1 LYLLWSLIG
10 LGHTTVQIASY
21 FILFHYI
28 VQHDNKTAIGV
39 LQQSVIK
46 KRNRVNAISLT
57 GLVMGWLMKVWFIIL
72 VGILSLIIDSYVL
85 REVSTVLKQFEFYL
99 VPLVQV
105 HTSDPMKKFR
115 LSAMQP

>member
-1 LYLLWSLIG
+1 LIG
-10 LGHTTVQIASY
+10 LGHTTVEIASY

-72 VGILSLIIDSYVL
+72 VGILSLFIDSHVL
-85 REVSTVLKQFEFYL
+85 REVSTVLKHFEFYL

-105 HTSDPMKKFR
+105 HTSDSLKKSRVIFMK
-115 LSAMQP
+115 P